1 MQQKETRAMELNDL
15 IQDYLGDKDEG
26 LKSLVTFFLNLVMQ
40 YESEQQAGAKRYE
53 RTKDRVAQRNGSKPR
68 TLLTKLGT
76 LTLTKPEFREKSFE
90 TVVFEK
96 YSRVE
101 KALINAILESYIQ
114 GVSTRKIR
122 HIMEEFGVT
131 GISAETV
138 SHMGKALDEK
148 VNEFLNRPIE
158 QPVVY
163 LIVDAVYVKVRHQ
176 SRYVSQAILII
187 AGIREDGYREILG
200 IRVADCED
208 EGFWFSLFE
217 DLKLRGLRGVQLVI
231 SDGHKGIQQAVKT
244 TFLGASWQMCQVHF
258 LRAILRNIPNKRKS
272 EVISLVNSA
281 LHGYEV
287 GLPEV
292 ADKLERMGFHKA
304 ADTVELFMLDVGN
317 YRAFPKAHWK
327 RIRTTNMV
335 ERVNAE
341 IKRRTKVVAAFPSRE
356 SLMRLIGSILIDL
369 NEEWVTGYRYLNMA
383 EFLDERSSEAEF
395 VVCTSPELPVVSIA
409 DL

>member
-1 MQQKETRAMELNDL
+1 MQQKETRAMEMNDF

-26 LKSLVTFFLNLVMQ
+26 LKTLITFFLNLVMQ

-96 YSRVE
+96 YGRVE

-114 GVSTRKIR
+114 GVSTRKVR
-122 HIMEEFGVT
+122 HIMEKFGVT

-148 VNEFLNRPIE
+148 VNEFFNRPIE
-158 QPVVY
+158 QPIIY
-163 LIVDAVYVKVRHQ
+163 LIVDAVYVKVRYQ
-176 SRYVSQAILII
+176 SRYVNQAVLII
-187 AGIREDGYREILG
+187 AGVREDGYREILG

-244 TFLGASWQMCQVHF
+244 SFLGASWQMCQVHF

-281 LHGYEV
+281 LNGYEV

-292 ADKLERMGFHKA
+292 VDKLERMGFHKA
-304 ADTVELFMLDVGN
+304 ADTTELFMLDVGN

-369 NEEWVTGYRYLNMA
+369 NEEWVTGNRYLNMA
-383 EFLDERSSEAEF
+383 EFFDKQSSEAECI
-395 VVCTSPELPVVSIA
+395 VCTSPVLPVVSIA

>member
-26 LKSLVTFFLNLVMQ
+26 LKTLVTFFLNLVMQ
-40 YESEQQAGAKRYE
+40 YESEQQVGAKRYE
-53 RTKDRVAQRNGSKPR
+53 RTKDRVAHRNGSKPR

-96 YSRVE
+96 YGRVE

-114 GVSTRKIR
+114 GVSTRKVR
-122 HIMEEFGVT
+122 HIMEKFGVT

-148 VNEFLNRPIE
+148 VNEFFNRPIE
-158 QPVVY
+158 QPIIY
-163 LIVDAVYVKVRHQ
+163 LIVDAVYVKVRYQ
-176 SRYVSQAILII
+176 SRYVNQAVLII
-187 AGIREDGYREILG
+187 AGVREDGYREILG

-244 TFLGASWQMCQVHF
+244 SFLGASWQMCQVHF

-281 LHGYEV
+281 LNGYEV

-292 ADKLERMGFHKA
+292 VDKLERMGFHKA
-304 ADTVELFMLDVGN
+304 ADTAELFMLDVRN

-356 SLMRLIGSILIDL
+356 SLLRLIGSILIDM
-369 NEEWVTGYRYLNMA
+369 NEDWVTGNRYLNMA
-383 EFLDERSSEAEF
+383 EFLDKRSSDAEII
-395 VVCTSPELPVVSIA
+395 VCPSTELSLVSIA

>member
-1 MQQKETRAMELNDL
+1 MEINDL
-15 IQDYLGDKDEG
+15 IQDYLGDTDEG

-114 GVSTRKIR
+114 GVSTRKVR

-176 SRYVSQAILII
+176 SRYVNQAVLII

-217 DLKLRGLRGVQLVI
+217 DLKVRGLRGVQLVI
-231 SDGHKGIQQAVKT
+231 SDGHKGIQQSVKT
-244 TFLGASWQMCQVHF
+244 SFLGASWQMCQVHF

-281 LHGYEV
+281 LNGYEV

-356 SLMRLIGSILIDL
+356 SLLRLIGSILIDL

-383 EFLDERSSEAEF
+383 EFVEKRSSDAELI
-395 VVCTSPELPVVSIA
+395 VCTSTELPIVSIA
-409 DL
+409 DF

>member
-1 MQQKETRAMELNDL
+1 MEINDL

-114 GVSTRKIR
+114 GVSTRKVR
-122 HIMEEFGVT
+122 HIMEKFGVT

-176 SRYVSQAILII
+176 SRYVNLAVLII

-244 TFLGASWQMCQVHF
+244 SFIGASWQMCQVHF

-281 LHGYEV
+281 LNGYEV

-292 ADKLERMGFHKA
+292 VDKLERMGFHKA

-356 SLMRLIGSILIDL
+356 SLLRLIGSILIDL

-383 EFLDERSSEAEF
+383 EFLDKRSSEAEC
-395 VVCTSPELPVVSIA
+395 VVCISPELPVVSIA